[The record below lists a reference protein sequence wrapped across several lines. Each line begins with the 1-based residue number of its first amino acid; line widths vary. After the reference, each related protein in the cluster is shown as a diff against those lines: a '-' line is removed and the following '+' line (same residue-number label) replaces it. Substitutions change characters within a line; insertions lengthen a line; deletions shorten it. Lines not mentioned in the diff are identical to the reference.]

1 MKAAKDCGM
10 AIRTW
15 TVDDPAQIVALADLG
30 VDAVVTNDVAAARR
44 ALGRSELPDAA
55 PPRSVPPPAAG

>member
-1 MKAAKDCGM
+1 LD
-10 AIRTW
+10 
-15 TVDDPAQIVALADLG
+15 